1 VDRLV
6 EQVKFIDLS
15 RSRAYFRRA
24 LLRTGKLAEEA
35 IRGVTA
41 KDQCPCGSGF
51 KFGSCHGEP
60 PVPT

>member
-1 VDRLV
+1 MDRLV

-51 KFGSCHGEP
+51 KFGP
-60 PVPT
+60 

>member
-1 VDRLV
+1 MDRLV

-41 KDQCPCGSGF
+41 KDQCPCGSEF
-51 KFGSCHGEP
+51 KFGRCHGEP